1 MCIRD
6 SVPTDMG
13 SLSAKQLIDLAD
25 VAKLY
30 GDDEIR
36 LTRWQNI
43 IIPGLRRDKLLHI
56 HKKLED
62 SGLSTKQ
69 SHIKS
74 SMVSCTGSQYCPYSE
89 SDTKKHAAELA
100 EYLES
105 RVELDVP
112 INIHL
117 TGCSNSCA
125 QHYIGDIGLLAT
137 SLRSGNENQPAY
149 HVFVGGSFGKRKSH
163 GRHLYK
169 ALTINKL
176 KIRIE
181 SMLKFYTNMKKR
193 NETFQDFTSRF
204 ETDRLILMFQSP
216 RKITNNVKA

>member
-1 MCIRD
+1 
-6 SVPTDMG
+6 
-13 SLSAKQLIDLAD
+13 
-25 VAKLY
+25 
-30 GDDEIR
+30 
-36 LTRWQNI
+36 
-43 IIPGLRRDKLLHI
+43 
-56 HKKLED
+56 
-62 SGLSTKQ
+62 
-69 SHIKS
+69 
-74 SMVSCTGSQYCPYSE
+74 MVSCTGSQYCPYSE

-163 GRHLYK
+163 GRFLYK

-193 NETFQDFTSRF
+193 NETFQEFTSRF